1 MLDFDTVNG
10 LLSELTLLKFFPSET
25 PARIALAKLVAGM
38 ASTHEQVEWLVT
50 RTLSLCNEWPGPK
63 VLRQIFCSKFK
74 PADGISVGPTE
85 MFPDGLP
92 PERPIQPPARP
103 ALPPGHVAT
112 FDAVLDKAVWE
123 AAAEKDI
130 NKLTLYTPPPDDAHL
145 EEWRRARM
153 RRQHREIMEA
163 QGLKGMTEDI
173 DRAVEEARAKKR
185 RHDESGTAYRE
196 VHTRQNQLPRVPSTL
211 VH

>member
-38 ASTHEQVEWLVT
+38 ASTHEQVEWLVA

-74 PADGISVGPTE
+74 PADGVSVGPTE

-92 PERPIQPPARP
+92 PERPIQPPMRP

-112 FDAVLDKAVWE
+112 LDANLDKQLQVV
-123 AAAEKDI
+123 AAEKDL
-130 NKLTLYTPPPDDAHL
+130 NNLAPYTSPADDAHL
-145 EEWRRARM
+145 EELRRAKL
-153 RRQHREIMEA
+153 RRQHREIFEA
-163 QGLKGMTEDI
+163 QGLKPITQEDI

-185 RHDESGTAYRE
+185 DSA
-196 VHTRQNQLPRVPSTL
+196 
-211 VH
+211 